1 MSDRGSLASRWIFL
15 ITVFAILLAI
25 GVLTLAVQ
33 RRQRTLL
40 SLRIAR
46 GEVDLEALG
55 IERLHVPQDLVDKL
69 PKYTYTSK
77 SEDVPATVGEA
88 PTRQVPFPQPTCP
101 ICLDSFIHYE
111 TTIRELPC
119 HHVFHPE
126 CIDLFLRNS
135 SSLCPMC
142 KRSAVPQGYCPVNV
156 TNLMVRRERL
166 IRQMREQNQAES
178 PRPIPA
184 VGAIQSQVEILS
196 PPSAPTA
203 MVYNSPV
210 HGHGA
215 CNGACNGDAETIN
228 VICTG
233 DRTTTHP
240 VIAIYHSKKGD
251 TVTATAESQTQPQ
264 AQDANVEEVP
274 AEIQSQGTHAKRAW
288 F

>member
-15 ITVFAILLAI
+15 ITVFAILLAV

-77 SEDVPATVGEA
+77 SESVPATVGEA
-88 PTRQVPFPQPTCP
+88 PTRQVPFPQPICP

-119 HHVFHPE
+119 RHVFHPE

-142 KRSAVPQGYCPVNV
+142 KRSAVPKGYCPVNV
-156 TNLMVRRERL
+156 TNMMVRRERL
-166 IRQMREQNQAES
+166 IRRMRQQNQDES
-178 PRPIPA
+178 LRPIPA

-196 PPSAPTA
+196 APSAPTA
-203 MVYNSPV
+203 MIYNSPV
-210 HGHGA
+210 HGR
-215 CNGACNGDAETIN
+215 GACNGDAEMIS

-233 DRTTTHP
+233 DRTSTHP
-240 VIAIYHSKKGD
+240 ATAIYHSQKGGP
-251 TVTATAESQTQPQ
+251 VTATAESQTQPQ
-264 AQDANVEEVP
+264 AQDAHVEEVP
-274 AEIQSQGTHAKRAW
+274 AEILWQGRMPRGRG
-288 F
+288 